1 MKKLLLASAI
11 LSTSLSGLAQNTG
24 DNGDIEY
31 CGTTKQRD
39 NLFEMHPSYKV
50 QDSIYQAEFQR
61 EYEENVRNGM
71 SNERAS
77 YVIPVVFHVVHL
89 NGSEN
94 ISDDQI
100 YDAIRILNEDFQMMN
115 TDVSTVVSSFQ
126 GIVGNADVEFRLA
139 TKDNNGNCH
148 KGITRTYS
156 QNTYDTGLDF
166 SGHPIVEDVE
176 AQHGLWPSEKY
187 MNVFV
192 CIDPNGAAGY
202 TMTPQG
208 WSQGTMYAG
217 ILIKHTYVGSIGTG
231 NYTLA
236 RALTHEV
243 GHWLNLA
250 HPWGPN
256 NNPGNTAS
264 CGDDDGVGDTPN
276 TIGWTTCNLSGTTCG
291 SLDNVQNYMDYSYC
305 SRMFTQGQ
313 VTRMHTALN
322 SGVGGRD
329 NLWTT
334 SNLNATGTNTTTP
347 GLCEADFEA
356 NIVTICAGD
365 SVNFTDLSFHNV
377 SSWNWTFT
385 GGTPSSS
392 TDQNPSSIFY
402 NTPGTYAVT
411 LNAGDGATTD
421 SETKSAYITVLPA
434 DALPYP
440 YSEGFE
446 SITALPTS
454 DYTLVN
460 PDGDGTWQI
469 NTNAASTGSKS
480 MYIANSASDDGTVD
494 EFISNTFDLSGISN
508 ITMTYDVAF
517 AQRNSG
523 NQDKLSVYVSR
534 DCGKTWA
541 VRKNTSG
548 ANLSTAGTTNSNFV
562 PSGSEWETHTITNIS
577 SSYLV
582 SGFRYKFEFTSDG
595 GNNVYVDDINITGPL
610 GTPIITDNNINL
622 VIYPNP
628 VEDNLSIRF
637 DMPQDEFVSV
647 DVLDMTGRKVASL
660 YNGNASGHQLLDYD
674 TQQLTAGVYMV
685 SIKLAGQQITKR
697 VVVK

>member
-1 MKKLLLASAI
+1 MKNLLLAGAI
-11 LSTSLSGLAQNTG
+11 LSTSIGGFAQNTG
-24 DNGDIEY
+24 NTGDIEY
-31 CGTTKQRD
+31 CGSTKQRD
-39 NLFEMHPSYKV
+39 NLFEMHPSYKT
-50 QDSIYQAEFQR
+50 QDSIYQVEFQ
-61 EYEENVRNGM
+61 EKYEENIRNGM

-115 TDVSTVVSSFQ
+115 SDVSTVVSSFQ
-126 GIVGNADVEFRLA
+126 GILGNADIEFRLA

-156 QNTYDTGLDF
+156 QNTYDTGMTF

-176 AQHGLWPSEKY
+176 SQHGLWPSQKY
-187 MNVFV
+187 MNIFV
-192 CIDPNGAAGY
+192 CIDPDGAAGY
-202 TMTPQG
+202 TLTPQG
-208 WSQGTMYAG
+208 WSVGTMYGG

-243 GHWLNLA
+243 GHWLNLS

-256 NNPGNTAS
+256 NNPGNAAS
-264 CGDDDGVGDTPN
+264 CNDDDGVNDTPN

-305 SRMFTQGQ
+305 SRMFTDGQ

-322 SGVGGRD
+322 SSQGGRD

-356 NIVTICAGD
+356 NIMTICAGD
-365 SVNFTDLSFHNV
+365 SVNFTDLSFHNAN
-377 SSWNWTFT
+377 SWNWTFT

-392 TDQNPSSIFY
+392 TDQNPSSIYY
-402 NTPGTYAVT
+402 NTAGTYSVT
-411 LNAGDGATTD
+411 LNAGDGTTTD
-421 SETKSAYITVLPA
+421 SETKNAFITVLPA
-434 DALPYP
+434 DALPFP

-446 SITALPTS
+446 SVSSLPNS

-460 PDGDGTWQI
+460 LDNDGTWEI
-469 NTNAASTGSKS
+469 NTNAASSGSKS
-480 MYIANSASDDGTVD
+480 MYIANSSGDAGTVD
-494 EFISNTFDLSGISN
+494 EFISNTFDLSGVSS

-548 ANLSTAGTTNSNFV
+548 ANLSTAGSTNSNFV

-582 SGFRYKFEFTSDG
+582 PGFRYKFEFTSDG
-595 GNNVYVDDINITGPL
+595 GNNVYVDNINLTGPL
-610 GTPIITDNNINL
+610 GTPIITDNNLNL

-637 DMPQDEFVSV
+637 DMPQDDFVSV

-660 YNGNASGHQLLDYD
+660 YNGNASGHQLLNYD

-685 SIKLAGQQITKR
+685 SIRLEGQQITKR
-697 VVVK
+697 IVVK